1 MATKHW
7 LTLAVALCAP
17 LAVTGAE
24 AAPKARAPAQL
35 VYRGCSHFVAPLC
48 MGMTSRGK
56 TLALIGAVPF
66 IPPGTGVDVYG
77 TVTTATPCGIATVQ
91 VASWKQNKLRCT
103 R

>member
-24 AAPKARAPAQL
+24 AAPKAAQP

-56 TLALIGAVPF
+56 VYALIGALPF

-77 TVTTATPCGIATVQ
+77 TVTTASPCGGTTIQ
-91 VASWKQNKLRCT
+91 VTSWRQNKLRCT